1 MRYRMR
7 RRKMTR
13 RAFISIIVGG
23 LWVALLVV
31 VLCTPVHWP
40 IHEGTLSSSTPAVHP
55 ATGVSADSPFLC
67 VAVQES
73 LVKNRYT
80 SHYSEGYLAEDAQI
94 DSLVLADRSA
104 IFGRQMCYNV
114 QNLLR
119 PLLLSAD
126 SVHPQEGW
134 SVELLEENVVKLRHE
149 DGSTVSY
156 TYSYLPQQTTVYYS
170 GEKRGNVLEIDEY
183 DTENYNF
190 AYAIETRKGAL
201 ETFYSFYRDGF
212 YGYLVRAALFLF
224 SVFAGLLLF
233 CLYQEEISAWIR
245 HGRSRRSA

>member
-1 MRYRMR
+1 M
-7 RRKMTR
+7 
-13 RAFISIIVGG
+13 F
-23 LWVALLVV
+23 LLIV
-31 VLCTPVHWP
+31 VLRTPVQWP
-40 IHEGTLSSSTPAVHP
+40 VHEGLLSSTTPAVHP
-55 ATGVSADSPFLC
+55 ATGVSVDAPFLS
-67 VAVQES
+67 VAVEER
-73 LVKNRYT
+73 LVINRYGSLGT
-80 SHYSEGYLAEDAQI
+80 EGYLAEDAQI
-94 DSLVLADRSA
+94 DTLVLANKSRF
-104 IFGRQMCYNV
+104 FGRDLSHCAQEH
-114 QNLLR
+114 LR
-119 PLLLSAD
+119 PLPLVAD

-201 ETFYSFYRDGF
+201 ETSYSLYRDGF
-212 YGYLVRAALFLF
+212 YGYLARAALFLF

-233 CLYQEEISAWIR
+233 VSTRRKYR
-245 HGRSRRSA
+245 HGFALAERRKKRMIQKAHKPGFTCAE

>member
-1 MRYRMR
+1 MQKR
-7 RRKMTR
+7 TL
-13 RAFISIIVGG
+13 ITLIIGG
-23 LWVALLVV
+23 LWVFLLIV
-31 VLCTPVHWP
+31 VLRTPVQWP
-40 IHEGTLSSSTPAVHP
+40 VHEGLLSSTTPAVHP
-55 ATGVSADSPFLC
+55 ATGVSVDAPFLS
-67 VAVQES
+67 VAVEER
-73 LVKNRYT
+73 LVINRYGSLGT
-80 SHYSEGYLAEDAQI
+80 EGYLAEDAQI
-94 DSLVLADRSA
+94 DTLVLANRSD
-104 IFGRQMCYNV
+104 IFGSQMCYDV

-183 DTENYNF
+183 DTENYNS
-190 AYAIETRKGAL
+190 AYAIATRKGAL
-201 ETFYSFYRDGF
+201 ETYYSFYRDGLE
-212 YGYLVRAALFLF
+212 GKLARIALFLLSLF
-224 SVFAGLLLF
+224 GGLLVF

-245 HGRSRRSA
+245 LGRTQKKENDTEGS

>member
-1 MRYRMR
+1 
-7 RRKMTR
+7 MTR
-13 RAFISIIVGG
+13 RTLITHIIGG
-23 LWVALLVV
+23 LWVFLLIV
-31 VLCTPVHWP
+31 VLLTPVQWP
-40 IHEGTLSSSTPAVHP
+40 VHEGLLSSTTPAVHP
-55 ATGVSADSPFLC
+55 ATGVSVDAPFLS
-67 VAVQES
+67 VAVEER
-73 LVKNRYT
+73 LVINRYGSLGT
-80 SHYSEGYLAEDAQI
+80 EGYLAEDAQI
-94 DSLVLADRSA
+94 DTLVLANKSLF
-104 IFGRQMCYNV
+104 FGRDLSHCAQEH
-114 QNLLR
+114 LR
-119 PLLLSAD
+119 PLPLVAD

-170 GEKRGNVLEIDEY
+170 GTQYGNVLVIDEY

-190 AYAIETRKGAL
+190 AYAIATRKGAL
-201 ETFYSFYRDGF
+201 ETSYSLYRDGLE
-212 YGYLVRAALFLF
+212 GKLARIALFLF

>member
-1 MRYRMR
+1 
-7 RRKMTR
+7 MTR
-13 RAFISIIVGG
+13 RTLITHIIGG
-23 LWVALLVV
+23 LWVFLLIV
-31 VLCTPVHWP
+31 VLLTPVQWP
-40 IHEGTLSSSTPAVHP
+40 VHEGLLSSTTPAVHP
-55 ATGVSADSPFLC
+55 ATGVSVDAPFLS
-67 VAVQES
+67 VAVEER
-73 LVKNRYT
+73 LVINRYGSLGT
-80 SHYSEGYLAEDAQI
+80 EGYLAEDAQI
-94 DSLVLADRSA
+94 GTLVLANKSLF
-104 IFGRQMCYNV
+104 FGRDLSHCAQEH
-114 QNLLR
+114 LR
-119 PLLLSAD
+119 PLPLVAD

-170 GEKRGNVLEIDEY
+170 GTQYGNVLVIDEY

-190 AYAIETRKGAL
+190 AYAIATRKGAL
-201 ETFYSFYRDGF
+201 ETSYSLYRDGLE
-212 YGYLVRAALFLF
+212 GKLARIALFLF

>member
-1 MRYRMR
+1 
-7 RRKMTR
+7 MTR
-13 RAFISIIVGG
+13 RAFISNIVGG

-31 VLCTPVHWP
+31 VLCTPVQWP
-40 IHEGTLSSSTPAVHP
+40 VHEGLLSSTTPAVHP
-55 ATGVSADSPFLC
+55 ATGVSVDAPFLS

-94 DSLVLADRSA
+94 DSLVLANRADF
-104 IFGRQMCYNV
+104 FGRQMSYNV
-114 QNLLR
+114 QNHLR
-119 PLLLSAD
+119 PLLLLAD

-170 GEKRGNVLEIDEY
+170 GTQYGNVLVIDEY

-190 AYAIETRKGAL
+190 AYAIRTRKGAL
-201 ETFYSFYRDGF
+201 ETSYSLYRDGLE
-212 YGYLVRAALFLF
+212 GKLARIALFLF

-233 CLYQEEISAWIR
+233 CLYHEEISAWIR

>member
-1 MRYRMR
+1 
-7 RRKMTR
+7 MTR
-13 RAFISIIVGG
+13 RAYISTIVGG

-40 IHEGTLSSSTPAVHP
+40 IHEGSLSSSTPAVHP
-55 ATGVSADSPFLC
+55 ATGVSVDSPFLC
-67 VAVQES
+67 VAAQES

-104 IFGRQMCYNV
+104 IFGSQMCYNV

-190 AYAIETRKGAL
+190 AYAIATQKGEL
-201 ETFYSFYRDGF
+201 ETSYSLYRDGLE
-212 YGYLVRAALFLF
+212 GKLARIALFLF

-233 CLYQEEISAWIR
+233 CLYQKEISAWIR
-245 HGRSRRSA
+245 LGRTQKKENDTEGS